1 MNCCVF
7 FTKYFEGYR
16 ELIKSIDNSELS
28 PILKGMGKF
37 LATLKVIFDMFITV
51 LIPLLAI
58 GWLVE
63 LIL

>member
-1 MNCCVF
+1 VFF

-16 ELIKSIDNSELS
+16 ELIKSIDNSERS

-37 LATLKVIFDMFITV
+37 LATLKVIFDIFFTG
-51 LIPLLAI
+51 LILLIAI
-58 GWLVE
+58 GWLVG

>member
-1 MNCCVF
+1 MFF

-51 LIPLLAI
+51 LIPLVAI
-58 GWLVE
+58 GWLVG

>member
-1 MNCCVF
+1 VNCCVF

-58 GWLVE
+58 RWLVE

>member
-1 MNCCVF
+1 MFF

-51 LIPLLAI
+51 LILLLAI
-58 GWLVE
+58 GWLVG

>member
-1 MNCCVF
+1 VFF

-51 LIPLLAI
+51 LIPLVAI
-58 GWLVE
+58 GWLVG

>member
-1 MNCCVF
+1 VFF
-7 FTKYFEGYR
+7 FTKYFEHYR

-28 PILKGMGKF
+28 PILIGMGKF

-51 LIPLLAI
+51 LILLLAI
-58 GWLVE
+58 GWLVG

>member
-1 MNCCVF
+1 MIAVFF

>member
-1 MNCCVF
+1 MFF
-7 FTKYFEGYR
+7 FTKYFEHYR

-28 PILKGMGKF
+28 PILIGMGKF

-51 LIPLLAI
+51 LILLLAI
-58 GWLVE
+58 GWLVG

>member
-1 MNCCVF
+1 MFF
-7 FTKYFEGYR
+7 FTKYFERYR

-51 LIPLLAI
+51 LILLLAI
-58 GWLVE
+58 GWLVG

>member
-1 MNCCVF
+1 MFF

-37 LATLKVIFDMFITV
+37 LATLKVIFDMLITV